1 MKKMPLEKFA
11 ISKNVVTLTFNDGRD
26 VLVYGSKDEPTKDAQ
41 VIFDSFID
49 HFNDMT
55 GLRVSEERADVTFV
69 KCVVDKQGDSKYMI
83 GIAHST
89 NNGVHAINSPL
100 VHQDDCKKGMAEH
113 FEVLQS
119 EAYKYMAG
127 NRKQADL
134 FAGEPDEVEQ
144 NDATPGDVDF

>member
-11 ISKNVVTLTFNDGRD
+11 ISKNGVTLTFNDGRD

-55 GLRVSEERADVTFV
+55 GLKISEERADVTFV

-83 GIAHST
+83 GIAHS
-89 NNGVHAINSPL
+89 S
-100 VHQDDCKKGMAEH
+100 
-113 FEVLQS
+113 
-119 EAYKYMAG
+119 
-127 NRKQADL
+127 
-134 FAGEPDEVEQ
+134 
-144 NDATPGDVDF
+144 